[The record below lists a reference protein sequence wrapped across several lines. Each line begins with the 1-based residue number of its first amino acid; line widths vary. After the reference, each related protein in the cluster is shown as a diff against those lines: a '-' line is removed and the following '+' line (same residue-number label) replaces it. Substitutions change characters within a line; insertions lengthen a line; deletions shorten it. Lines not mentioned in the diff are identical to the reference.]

1 MTVAIPA
8 VTFPSA
14 GTGRDMTGHRPAS
27 GLLVIMA
34 GPVAPPPGPG
44 SQPVPPRWSRDR
56 SGLWLRNAAA
66 GLCVLAAAA
75 AAVSF
80 TAQYRMVDAT
90 RHLPVVAALEAAI
103 PDAAALVF
111 ACLGIALA
119 LHGRRAIRAR
129 ALNLASVA
137 ASVFMNAIAA
147 APGWRNLAIWAMPPV
162 AYALASDTLI
172 TVVRAR
178 HQQLAADAA
187 TPLAILGGLIL
198 WLLRLALA
206 PVSTLAGF
214 RAWVLEECPVAPG
227 RRAAR
232 PAPPSAAARPG
243 PGGGTVPRKA
253 TKTGRFLSLVTE
265 RHGPLASIPLDRVAS
280 ISAALAPAADLNP
293 GAARAALRKAVLPP
307 ATETPHDA
315 QVRHRPGRPDR
326 PGRGVRVG
334 VPARPA
340 PARQPGPAPA
350 DPAAPAAAPGQGLRP
365 PVQPVAALGPLRGA
379 APLGP
384 DPRHAPAVVPDRR
397 TTPALGVPRPGPLP
411 APPARPAGRAPAGHG
426 PAADLQDRIPGRC
439 HPALPRPGHR
449 HHHQGRRVPADRRG
463 PRRAGPGARVQP
475 AAHRRRRPRP
485 SAGTRSR
492 DARTRPPRSAAPTRS
507 RSPCPRRASRTA
519 RSGPPKPRTT
529 CAATST
535 PPPWPATTCAPSRPG
550 WPAPTRT
557 SRSGS

>member
-8 VTFPSA
+8 VTFPGG

-34 GPVAPPPGPG
+34 RPVAPTPGPG

-103 PDAAALVF
+103 PDTAALVF

-119 LHGRRAIRAR
+119 LHGRRALRAR

-172 TVVRAR
+172 TVVRTR
-178 HQQLAADAA
+178 HQQQATPVAADAA

-227 RRAAR
+227 RRAGR
-232 PAPPSAAARPG
+232 PAPPSAAARSG
-243 PGGGTVPRKA
+243 RTGGTVPRKA
-253 TKTGRFLSLVTE
+253 TKTDRFLSLVTE
-265 RHGPLASIPLDRVAS
+265 RQGPLASIPLDRVAS

-293 GAARAALRKAVLPP
+293 GAARTALRQAVL
-307 ATETPHDA
+307 A
-315 QVRHRPGRPDR
+315 
-326 PGRGVRVG
+326 
-334 VPARPA
+334 ARN
-340 PARQPGPAPA
+340 G
-350 DPAAPAAAPGQGLRP
+350 DP
-365 PVQPVAALGPLRGA
+365 
-379 APLGP
+379 
-384 DPRHAPAVVPDRR
+384 
-397 TTPALGVPRPGPLP
+397 
-411 APPARPAGRAPAGHG
+411 
-426 PAADLQDRIPGRC
+426 
-439 HPALPRPGHR
+439 
-449 HHHQGRRVPADRRG
+449 
-463 PRRAGPGARVQP
+463 
-475 AAHRRRRPRP
+475 
-485 SAGTRSR
+485 S
-492 DARTRPPRSAAPTRS
+492 
-507 RSPCPRRASRTA
+507 
-519 RSGPPKPRTT
+519 
-529 CAATST
+529 
-535 PPPWPATTCAPSRPG
+535 
-550 WPAPTRT
+550 
-557 SRSGS
+557 